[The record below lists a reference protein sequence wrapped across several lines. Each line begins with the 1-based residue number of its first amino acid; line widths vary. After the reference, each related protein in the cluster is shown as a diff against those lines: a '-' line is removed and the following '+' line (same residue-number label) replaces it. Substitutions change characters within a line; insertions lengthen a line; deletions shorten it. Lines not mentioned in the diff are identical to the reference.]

1 MDTII
6 INESKS
12 LIIRLIK
19 EDLKNYRLVKGLNA
33 LGLTSSEYLLDIAY
47 VVFRLMGFEEGQI
60 DDDLNQ
66 LYVMLTNNLEIDE
79 LGNPDLLEQFSA
91 NIFAELL
98 AEKKI
103 RDRD

>member
-19 EDLKNYRLVKGLNA
+19 KDLKNYRLVKGLND

-47 VVFRLMGFEEGQI
+47 VVFRLMGFEEEQI
-60 DDDLNQ
+60 DDDLQ
-66 LYVMLTNNLEIDE
+66 QFYIKLTDNLKIDE
-79 LGNPDLLEQFSA
+79 LGNPDLVDQFSA

-98 AEKKI
+98 MRKEE
-103 RDRD
+103 

>member
-19 EDLKNYRLVKGLNA
+19 EDLKNYRLVKGLND
-33 LGLTSSEYLLDIAY
+33 LGLTSSEYLMDIAY
-47 VVFRLMGFEEGQI
+47 VVFRLMGFEEEQI
-60 DDDLNQ
+60 DDDLQ
-66 LYVMLTNNLEIDE
+66 QFYIKLTDNLKIDE
-79 LGNPDLLEQFSA
+79 LGNPDLVDQFSA

-98 AEKKI
+98 I
-103 RDRD
+103 RKEE

>member
-79 LGNPDLLEQFSA
+79 LGDSDLLEQFSA

>member
-19 EDLKNYRLVKGLNA
+19 EDLKNYRLVKGLND

-47 VVFRLMGFEEGQI
+47 VVFRLMGFEEEQI
-60 DDDLNQ
+60 DDDLQ
-66 LYVMLTNNLEIDE
+66 QFYIKLTDNLKIDE
-79 LGNPDLLEQFSA
+79 LGNPDLVDQFSA

-98 AEKKI
+98 I
-103 RDRD
+103 RKEE